1 MRIAKWLGAV
11 LICGVLPR
19 CQTAGAQDLQA
30 TGKSIGTVTT
40 RGNLIVMTL
49 DENALGKVNLFDL
62 AHRTLRFTPDGPGY
76 RIANLPVEWD
86 SDFGTE
92 MQTTQVTLHN
102 FQFPFSEQNWDAFS
116 VGATGSIR
124 FGAAAGGRGGR
135 DGGIS
140 IGRFDRLYYAA
151 HNLIDTVPAIC
162 VFFKPRMNGKRYV
175 KELADRVVITWSLSE
190 PTGNIQDFTWT
201 PTVNRFQAVLRK
213 DGSVDLSYDEMAAK
227 DAIVGLYP
235 TIDGRPQQELATLR
249 GEEHPDIPA
258 HLDLTSVKLTVTGG
272 VLLKTTLETRGP
284 VLPEGGP
291 DLVGVTYRIVFGQ
304 PDAAWTVRGVAPSD
318 EAGPRSRYMAAGP
331 GVAQRVKVD
340 KNTIV
345 AQGILPPRLN
355 PGTKISVYAETE
367 APGKPNIPTVRMQA
381 KAITL
386 ADVRNPEL
394 HFSTVKREDGPYA
407 IAFESFHYLT
417 TPKMR
422 DLACTVIKSLGDKFD
437 FLTYYSD
444 FRIDNQEAGTPSD
457 GPLGGKMTGKV
468 TGIGQVESGLET
480 YCTAGRFQ
488 WEFIQPVYAGSIQA
502 QAQPPTGLADTNPH
516 NIGAYARQLGE
527 RSTDGK
533 MLDYNYAMSQVGH
546 EMGHRWSAFVSAKVG
561 NETIHLGDGAHW
573 VQGLQAQVAFPY
585 QRPTEA
591 SAMGGGVWQ
600 DNFDGTF
607 TQLDD
612 NYYVPATGWSY
623 LDLYLMGLISA
634 QEVPD
639 FFILRSLVPA
649 GRDPQGHLIYEASRT
664 KITIQD
670 VIAAEGPRL
679 PDVYHSQ
686 RAFNTGMVV
695 MVEHGKKPSKELME
709 RADGIR
715 QKWIDYW
722 WRTTGGRSTMT
733 TNPR

>member
-1 MRIAKWLGAV
+1 MRIAKWVSTALV
-11 LICGVLPR
+11 CGSLLR
-19 CQTAGAQDLQA
+19 CQTVYAQDLQEP
-30 TGKSIGTVTT
+30 GKSIGTVTT
-40 RGNLIVMTL
+40 QGPLIVMTL
-49 DENALGKVNLFDL
+49 DENVLGKANLFDL
-62 AHRTLRFTPDGPGY
+62 AHRTLRFTPDGPGF
-76 RIANLPVEWD
+76 RITNLPVDWD
-86 SDFGTE
+86 SDFGPE
-92 MQTTQVTLHN
+92 MQAAQVTLHN
-102 FQFPFSEQNWDAFS
+102 FQFPFSEKSWDTFS

-135 DGGIS
+135 GGGGGVS
-140 IGRFDRLYYAA
+140 IGRFDRLQYAA
-151 HNLIDTVPAIC
+151 RNLIDTVPAIC

-190 PTGNIQDFTWT
+190 AAGNIQDFTWK

-213 DGSVDLSYDEMAAK
+213 DGSVDLSYDDVAAK

-235 TIDGRPQQELATLR
+235 TVDGRPQQELATLS
-249 GEEHPDIPA
+249 GEEHPNVPA
-258 HLDLTSVKLTVTGG
+258 HLDLKSMKLTVTGG
-272 VLLKTTLETRGP
+272 ALLKATLETRGA
-284 VLPEGGP
+284 VLPEGGT
-291 DLVGVTYRIVFGQ
+291 DLVGVIYRIVFG
-304 PDAAWTVRGVAPSD
+304 PDASWTVRGVAPSD

-331 GVAQRVKVD
+331 GVAQSVKVD

-345 AQGILPPRLN
+345 AQGILPPGLR

-367 APGKPNIPTVRMQA
+367 APGKPSAPAVRLSA
-381 KAITL
+381 KSVTL
-386 ADVRNPEL
+386 AGIRSPEIKL
-394 HFSTVKREDGPYA
+394 SAAKGEDGPYE

-457 GPLGGKMTGKV
+457 GPLGGKV
-468 TGIGQVESGLET
+468 TGIGQVESGLDT

-488 WEFIQPVYAGSIQA
+488 WEFIQPVYAGAIQA
-502 QAQPPTGLADTNPH
+502 EVQPPAGVTDTNTH
-516 NIGAYARQLGE
+516 NVVSYAKQLGE

-533 MLDYNYAMSQVGH
+533 MSDYNYAMSQVGH
-546 EMGHRWSAFVSAKVG
+546 EMGHRWSAFVSAKSG
-561 NETIHLGDGAHW
+561 NETIRLGDGAHW
-573 VQGLQAQVAFPY
+573 VQGLQAPVAFPY

-639 FFILRSLVPA
+639 FFILRNMVSA
-649 GRDPQGHLIYEASRT
+649 GRDTQGRPIYKANRT

-695 MVEHGKKPSKELME
+695 IVEHGRKPSKELIE
-709 RADGIR
+709 RANGIR
-715 QKWIDYW
+715 QIWMDYW
-722 WRTTGGRSTMT
+722 WKTTGGRSTMT

>member
-1 MRIAKWLGAV
+1 MKIAKWITAALVCGALV
-11 LICGVLPR
+11 R
-19 CQTAGAQDLQA
+19 CQAAYAQDLQEP
-30 TGKSIGTVTT
+30 GKSIGTVATQ
-40 RGNLIVMTL
+40 GQLIVMTL
-49 DENALGKVNLFDL
+49 DENALGKANLFDL
-62 AHRTLRFTPDGPGY
+62 THRTLRFTPDGAGY
-76 RIANLPVEWD
+76 RVANLPVEWD
-86 SDFGTE
+86 SDFGPEIKTA
-92 MQTTQVTLHN
+92 QVTLHN
-102 FQFPFSEQNWDAFS
+102 FQFPFSEKNWDTFS
-116 VGATGSIR
+116 IGATGSIR
-124 FGAAAGGRGGR
+124 FGPATGGRGGAA
-135 DGGIS
+135 GGVS
-140 IGRFDRLYYAA
+140 IGRFDRLQYAA
-151 HNLIDTVPAIC
+151 RNLIDTVPAIC
-162 VFFKPRMNGKRYV
+162 VFFKPRMNGTRYV

-190 PTGNIQDFTWT
+190 PSGNIQDFTWT

-213 DGSVDLSYDEMAAK
+213 DGSVDLSYDDVAAK

-235 TIDGRPQQELATLR
+235 KVDGRPQQELATLS
-249 GEEHPDIPA
+249 GEEHPNVPA
-258 HLDLTSVKLTVTGG
+258 HLDLTSVKLTVTGR
-272 VLLKTTLETRGP
+272 VLLKATLEMRGP
-284 VLPEGGP
+284 VLPEGGT
-291 DLVGVTYRIVFGQ
+291 DLVGVIYRIVFGQ
-304 PDAAWTVRGVAPSD
+304 ADMSWTVRGVAPSD

-331 GVAQRVKVD
+331 GVAQAVKVD

-345 AQGILPPRLN
+345 AQGILPPGLK

-367 APGKPNIPTVRMQA
+367 APGRPSGPAVRLRA
-381 KAITL
+381 KSITL
-386 ADVRNPEL
+386 AGVRNPEI
-394 HFSTVKREDGPYA
+394 HFSAAKREDGPYE

-422 DLACTVIKSLGDKFD
+422 DLACTIIKSLGDKFD

-457 GPLGGKMTGKV
+457 GPLGGKV
-468 TGIGQVESGLET
+468 TGIGQVESGLDT

-488 WEFIQPVYAGSIQA
+488 WEFIQPVYAGAIQA
-502 QAQPPTGLADTNPH
+502 QEQPPAGLTDTNTH
-516 NIGAYARQLGE
+516 NVIAYAKQLGE

-561 NETIHLGDGAHW
+561 NETIRLGDGAHW
-573 VQGLQAQVAFPY
+573 VQGLQAPVAFPY

-623 LDLYLMGLISA
+623 LDLYLMGLIGA

-639 FFILRSLVPA
+639 FFILRNLVRA
-649 GRDPQGHLIYEASRT
+649 GSDPQGRPIYKANRT
-664 KITIQD
+664 KIAIED
-670 VIAAEGPRL
+670 VIAVEGPRL

-695 MVEHGKKPSKELME
+695 MVEHGKKPGKELID
-709 RADGIR
+709 RANGIR
-715 QKWIDYW
+715 RQWMDFW

-733 TNPR
+733 TNPQ

>member
-1 MRIAKWLGAV
+1 MRIAKWFGAAIV
-11 LICGVLPR
+11 CSALFR
-19 CQTAGAQDLQA
+19 CQAAYAQDLQEA
-30 TGKSIGTVTT
+30 GKSIGTVTT
-40 RGNLIVMTL
+40 QGNLIVMAL
-49 DENALGKVNLFDL
+49 DENVLGKANLFDL
-62 AHRTLRFTPDGPGY
+62 AHRTLRFTPDGLGY

-86 SDFGTE
+86 SDFGLE

-102 FQFPFSEQNWDAFS
+102 FQFPFSGKNWDTFT
-116 VGATGSIR
+116 VGVTGSVR
-124 FGAAAGGRGGR
+124 FGAAVGGRGGR
-135 DGGIS
+135 GGGVS
-140 IGRFDRLYYAA
+140 IGRFDRLQYAA
-151 HNLIDTVPAIC
+151 RNLIDTVPAIC
-162 VFFKPRMNGKRYV
+162 VFFKPRMNGKRYI
-175 KELADRVVITWSLSE
+175 KEAADRIVITWSLSE
-190 PTGNIQDFTWT
+190 PAGNIQDFAWT

-213 DGSVDLSYDEMAAK
+213 DGSVDLSYDEVAAK

-235 TIDGRPQQELATLR
+235 TLDSGPQTELGNLR
-249 GEEHPDIPA
+249 GDEHPNVPA
-258 HLDLTSVKLTVTGG
+258 HLDLKSVQLTVTSG
-272 VLLKTTLETRGP
+272 VLLKARLETRGP
-284 VLPEGGP
+284 VLPEGGT
-291 DLVGVTYRIVFGQ
+291 DLVGVTYRIVFGK

-331 GVAQRVKVD
+331 GVGQAVKVE

-345 AQGILPPRLN
+345 VQGILPPGLK
-355 PGTKISVYAETE
+355 PGATIPVYAEAE
-367 APGKPNIPTVRMQA
+367 APGKPGAPAVRMAA
-381 KAITL
+381 KSITL
-386 ADVRNPEL
+386 VALRNPEL
-394 HFSTVKREDGPYA
+394 HFSTVNREDGPYA

-437 FLTYYSD
+437 FLTYYAD

-457 GPLGGKMTGKV
+457 GPLGGKV
-468 TGIGQVESGLET
+468 TGIGQVESGLDT
-480 YCTAGRFQ
+480 YCSAGRFQ
-488 WEFIQPVYAGSIQA
+488 WEFIQPVYIGAIQA
-502 QAQPPTGLADTNPH
+502 QPQPPAGLTDSNTH
-516 NIGAYARQLGE
+516 NIAAYARQLGE
-527 RSTDGK
+527 RSVDGK

-561 NETIHLGDGAHW
+561 NETIRLGDGAHW
-573 VQGLQAQVAFPY
+573 VQGLQAPVAFPY

-612 NYYVPATGWSY
+612 NYYVPATGYSY

-639 FFILRSLVPA
+639 FFLLRNLVPA
-649 GRDPQGHLIYEASRT
+649 GRDPQGHPIYKAERT

-695 MVEHGKKPSKELME
+695 MVEHGKKPSKELID
-709 RADGIR
+709 RANGIR
-715 QKWIDYW
+715 QQWMDYW
-722 WRTTGGRSTMT
+722 WRTTGGRSSMT

>member
-1 MRIAKWLGAV
+1 MRTAKWLGAALV
-11 LICGVLPR
+11 CGVLLR
-19 CQTAGAQDLQA
+19 CQTAHAQDLQE

-40 RGNLIVMTL
+40 QGSMIVMTL
-49 DENALGKVNLFDL
+49 DEGVLGKANLFDL
-62 AHRTLRFTPDGPGY
+62 GQRTLRFTPDGPGY
-76 RIANLPVEWD
+76 RVANLPVEWD
-86 SDFGTE
+86 SDFGPD
-92 MQTTQVTLHN
+92 MQTAQVTLHN
-102 FQFPFSEQNWDAFS
+102 FQFPFSEKNWDTFS

-124 FGAAAGGRGGR
+124 FGAAAGGRGGM
-135 DGGIS
+135 GGGVS
-140 IGRFDRLYYAA
+140 TGRFDRLQYAA
-151 HNLIDTVPAIC
+151 RNLIDTVPAIC
-162 VFFKPRMNGKRYV
+162 VLFKPRMSGKRYL

-190 PTGNIQDFTWT
+190 PAGNIQDFTWT

-213 DGSVDLSYDEMAAK
+213 DGSVDLSYNEVAAK

-235 TIDGRPQQELATLR
+235 MVDGRPQQELATLR
-249 GEEHPDIPA
+249 GEEHPNVPA
-258 HLDLTSVKLTVTGG
+258 HLDLKSVKLTVTGG
-272 VLLKTTLETRGP
+272 VLLKATLETRGP
-284 VLPEGGP
+284 VLPEGGT
-291 DLVGVTYRIVFGQ
+291 DLEGVTYRIVFGQ

-331 GVAQRVKVD
+331 GVAQAVKVD

-345 AQGILPPRLN
+345 AQGILPPGLN
-355 PGTKISVYAETE
+355 AGMRISVYAETE
-367 APGKPNIPTVRMQA
+367 APGKQSAPAVRVPAQSIM
-381 KAITL
+381 L
-386 ADVRNPEL
+386 AGVRNPEI
-394 HFSTVKREDGPYA
+394 HFSTVKREDGPFA
-407 IAFESFHYLT
+407 VAFESFHYLT

-457 GPLGGKMTGKV
+457 GPLGGRV
-468 TGIGQVESGLET
+468 TGIGQVESGLDS
-480 YCTAGRFQ
+480 YCSAGRFQ
-488 WEFIQPVYAGSIQA
+488 WEFIQPVYVGSA
-502 QAQPPTGLADTNPH
+502 QAQEQPPPSLTDTNTH
-516 NIGAYARQLGE
+516 NIATYRKQLGE
-527 RSTDGK
+527 RSTDGR
-533 MLDYNYAMSQVGH
+533 MLGYNYAMSQVGH

-573 VQGLQAQVAFPY
+573 VQGLQAPVAFPY

-639 FFILRSLVPA
+639 FFILRNLVPA
-649 GRDPQGHLIYEASRT
+649 GRDPQGHPIYKANRT
-664 KITIQD
+664 KVTIED

-686 RAFNTGMVV
+686 RTFNTGMVV
-695 MVEHGKKPSKELME
+695 IVEHGKKPSKELIE
-709 RADGIR
+709 RTNGIR
-715 QKWIDYW
+715 QQWMDYW

-733 TNPR
+733 ANPR

>member
-1 MRIAKWLGAV
+1 MRIAKWFSAALLCGA
-11 LICGVLPR
+11 LLR
-19 CQTAGAQDLQA
+19 CQTACAQDLQE

-40 RGNLIVMTL
+40 QGNLIVMTL
-49 DENALGKVNLFDL
+49 NENALGKANLFDL
-62 AHRTLRFTPDGPGY
+62 AHRTLRFTPDGMGY

-86 SDFGTE
+86 SDFGPE
-92 MQTTQVTLHN
+92 MQTAQVTLHN
-102 FQFPFSEQNWDAFS
+102 FQFPFTEKKWDTFS
-116 VGATGSIR
+116 IGATGSIR

-135 DGGIS
+135 GGGVS
-140 IGRFDRLYYAA
+140 IGRFDRLQYAA
-151 HNLIDTVPAIC
+151 RNLVNTVPAIC

-175 KELADRVVITWSLSE
+175 KELADRVVITWNLSE
-190 PTGNIQDFTWT
+190 PAGNIQDFTWT

-213 DGSVDLSYDEMAAK
+213 DGSVDLSYDEVAAK

-235 TIDGRPQQELATLR
+235 TLDGRPEKELGTLG
-249 GEEHPDIPA
+249 GEEHPNVPA
-258 HLDLTSVKLTVTGG
+258 HLDLKSVKLTVTGG
-272 VLLKTTLETRGP
+272 VLLKATLETRGP
-284 VLPEGGP
+284 VLPEGGK
-291 DLVGVTYRIVFGQ
+291 DLEGVTYRIVFGQ
-304 PDAAWTVRGVAPSD
+304 PDVAWTVRGVAPSD

-331 GVAQRVKVD
+331 GVAQAVKASG
-340 KNTIV
+340 NTII
-345 AQGILPPRLN
+345 AQGILPPELK
-355 PGTKISVYAETE
+355 PGTTIRVYAESE
-367 APGKPNIPTVRMQA
+367 APGKAGAPAVRTEA
-381 KAITL
+381 KPITL

-394 HFSTVKREDGPYA
+394 HFSTMKHEDGPYA
-407 IAFESFHYLT
+407 IAFESFHYLA

-457 GPLGGKMTGKV
+457 GPLGGKV
-468 TGIGQVESGLET
+468 TGIGQVESGLDT

-488 WEFIQPVYAGSIQA
+488 WEFIQPVYAGAIQA
-502 QAQPPTGLADTNPH
+502 EAQPPAGLTDTNSH
-516 NIGAYARQLGE
+516 DVVAYARQLGE

-546 EMGHRWSAFVSAKVG
+546 ELGHRWSAFVSAKVG
-561 NETIHLGDGAHW
+561 NETIRLGDGAHW
-573 VQGLQAQVAFPY
+573 VQGLQAPVAFPY

-612 NYYVPATGWSY
+612 NYYVPATGYSY

-639 FFILRSLVPA
+639 FFILRNLVPA
-649 GRDPQGHLIYEASRT
+649 GRDSQGRPVYKANRT

-670 VIAAEGPRL
+670 VIAAEGSRL

-686 RAFNTGMVV
+686 RAFKTGMVV
-695 MVEHGKKPSKELME
+695 MVEHGKRPSKELLD
-709 RADGIR
+709 RANGIR
-715 QKWIDYW
+715 QQWMDYW
-722 WRTTGGRSTMT
+722 WRTTGGRSVMT
-733 TNPR
+733 TNAR

>member
-1 MRIAKWLGAV
+1 MRTKWFAAALVCFA
-11 LICGVLPR
+11 LLR
-19 CQTAGAQDLQA
+19 CQTAYAQDLQE

-40 RGNLIVMTL
+40 QGSLIVMTL
-49 DENALGKVNLFDL
+49 DENALGKANMFDL
-62 AHRTLRFTPDGPGY
+62 AHRTLRFTHDGSAY

-86 SDFGTE
+86 SDFGPE
-92 MQTTQVTLHN
+92 MQGAQVTLHN
-102 FQFPFSEQNWDAFS
+102 FQFPFSEKNWEAFS
-116 VGATGSIR
+116 VGSTGSIR
-124 FGAAAGGRGGR
+124 FGVAAGGRGGM
-135 DGGIS
+135 GGGVS
-140 IGRFDRLYYAA
+140 IGRFDRLQYAA
-151 HNLIDTVPAIC
+151 RNLLDTVPAIC

-175 KELADRVVITWSLSE
+175 KELADRVVVTWSLSE
-190 PTGNIQDFTWT
+190 PAGNIQDFTWT
-201 PTVNRFQAVLRK
+201 PTVTRFQAVLRK
-213 DGSVDLSYDEMAAK
+213 DGSVDFSYDEVAAK

-235 TIDGRPQQELATLR
+235 TVEGRPQQELATLG
-249 GEEHPDIPA
+249 GEEHPDVPA
-258 HLDLTSVKLTVTGG
+258 HLDLKSVKLTVTGG
-272 VLLKTTLETRGP
+272 VMLKATLETRGP
-284 VLPEGGP
+284 VLPEGGA
-291 DLVGVTYRIVFGQ
+291 DLVGVTYRIVFRQ
-304 PDAAWTVRGVAPSD
+304 PDAVWTVRGVAPSD

-331 GVAQRVKVD
+331 GVVQSVKVD

-345 AQGILPPRLN
+345 AKGVLPPGLT
-355 PGTKISVYAETE
+355 PGTKISVYAEAE
-367 APGKPNIPTVRMQA
+367 APGKPSAPAVRIPAQS
-381 KAITL
+381 ITL
-386 ADVRNPEL
+386 GGVRNPEL
-394 HFSTVKREDGPYA
+394 DFSTVKREDGPYA
-407 IAFESFHYLT
+407 MAFESFHYLT

-457 GPLGGKMTGKV
+457 GPLGGKV
-468 TGIGQVESGLET
+468 TGIGQVESGLDT

-488 WEFIQPVYAGSIQA
+488 WEFIQPVYAGSVQA
-502 QAQPPTGLADTNPH
+502 QQQPPAGLTDTNTH
-516 NIGAYARQLGE
+516 NIVAYARQLGE

-561 NETIHLGDGAHW
+561 NETIPLGDGAHW
-573 VQGLQAQVAFPY
+573 VQGLQAPVAFPY

-623 LDLYLMGLISA
+623 LDLYLMGLIGA

-639 FFILRSLVPA
+639 FFILRNLVPA
-649 GRDPQGHLIYEASRT
+649 GRDPQGHPIYKANRT

-686 RAFNTGMVV
+686 RAFNTGIVII
-695 MVEHGKKPSKELME
+695 VEHGKKPSRELIE
-709 RADGIR
+709 RANGIR
-715 QKWIDYW
+715 QQWMDYW
-722 WRTTGGRSTMT
+722 GRTTGGRSTMT
-733 TNPR
+733 ANPR

>member
-1 MRIAKWLGAV
+1 MRIAKLLGAA
-11 LICGVLPR
+11 LMCGVLPPFHI
-19 CQTAGAQDLQA
+19 TIAQDLQA

-40 RGNLIVMTL
+40 HGNLIVMTL
-49 DENALGKVNLFDL
+49 DENALGKMNLFDL

-76 RIANLPVEWD
+76 RIANIPVEWD
-86 SDFGTE
+86 SDFGPE
-92 MQTTQVTLHN
+92 LQTAQVTLHN
-102 FQFPFSEQNWDAFS
+102 FQFPFSEKNWETFS

-124 FGAAAGGRGGR
+124 FGTAPAGGR
-135 DGGIS
+135 GGIS
-140 IGRFDRLYYAA
+140 IGRFDRLQYAA

-190 PTGNIQDFTWT
+190 PAGNIQDFTWT
-201 PTVNRFQAVLRK
+201 PTVNRFQAVLHK
-213 DGSVDLSYDEMAAK
+213 DGGVDLSYDEIAAK

-235 TIDGRPQQELATLR
+235 TVDGRPQQELTTLR
-249 GEEHPDIPA
+249 GEEHSDIPA

-272 VLLKTTLETRGP
+272 VLLKATLETRGP
-284 VLPEGGP
+284 VLPEGGT

-304 PDAAWTVRGVAPSD
+304 PDVAWTVRGVAPSD

-340 KNTIV
+340 QNTIV
-345 AQGILPPRLN
+345 AQGILPPGLN

-367 APGKPNIPTVRMQA
+367 APGKPNSPAVRMQA
-381 KAITL
+381 KTITL

-407 IAFESFHYLT
+407 IAFEAFHYLT

-457 GPLGGKMTGKV
+457 GPLGGNMTGKV
-468 TGIGQVESGLET
+468 TGIGQEESGLDT

-502 QAQPPTGLADTNPH
+502 QAQPPADLADTNTH
-516 NIGAYARQLGE
+516 NIGAYVRQLGE

-612 NYYVPATGWSY
+612 NYYLPATGWSY

-639 FFILRSLVPA
+639 FFILRNLVSA
-649 GRDPQGHLIYEASRT
+649 GRDPQGHLIYKANRT

-695 MVEHGKKPSKELME
+695 IVEHGKKPSKQLIE

-715 QKWIDYW
+715 RQWIDYW
-722 WRTTGGRSTMT
+722 WRTTGGRSIMS

>member
-1 MRIAKWLGAV
+1 MRTAKWLGAALV
-11 LICGVLPR
+11 CGVLLR
-19 CQTAGAQDLQA
+19 CQTAHAQDLQE

-40 RGNLIVMTL
+40 QGSMIVMTL
-49 DENALGKVNLFDL
+49 DEGVLGKANLFDL
-62 AHRTLRFTPDGPGY
+62 GQRTLRFTPDGPGY
-76 RIANLPVEWD
+76 RVANLPVEWD
-86 SDFGTE
+86 SDFGPE
-92 MQTTQVTLHN
+92 MQTAQVTLHN
-102 FQFPFSEQNWDAFS
+102 FQFPFSEKNWDTFS

-124 FGAAAGGRGGR
+124 FGAAAGGRGGM
-135 DGGIS
+135 GGGVS
-140 IGRFDRLYYAA
+140 IGRFDRLQYAA
-151 HNLIDTVPAIC
+151 RNLIDTVPAIC
-162 VFFKPRMNGKRYV
+162 VLFKPRMSGKRYL

-190 PTGNIQDFTWT
+190 PAGNIQDFTWT

-213 DGSVDLSYDEMAAK
+213 DGSVDLSYNEVAAK

-235 TIDGRPQQELATLR
+235 MVDGRPQQELATLR
-249 GEEHPDIPA
+249 GEEHPNVPA
-258 HLDLTSVKLTVTGG
+258 HLDLKSVKLTVTGG
-272 VLLKTTLETRGP
+272 VLLKATLETRGP
-284 VLPEGGP
+284 VLPEGGT
-291 DLVGVTYRIVFGQ
+291 DLEGVTYRIVFGQ

-331 GVAQRVKVD
+331 GVAQAVKVD

-345 AQGILPPRLN
+345 AQGILPPGLN
-355 PGTKISVYAETE
+355 AGMRISVYAETE
-367 APGKPNIPTVRMQA
+367 APGKQSAPAVRVPAQSIM
-381 KAITL
+381 L
-386 ADVRNPEL
+386 AGVRNPEI
-394 HFSTVKREDGPYA
+394 HFSTVKREDGPFA
-407 IAFESFHYLT
+407 VAFESFHYLT

-457 GPLGGKMTGKV
+457 GPLGGKV
-468 TGIGQVESGLET
+468 TGIGQVESGLDS
-480 YCTAGRFQ
+480 YCSAGRFQ
-488 WEFIQPVYAGSIQA
+488 WEFIQPVYVGSA
-502 QAQPPTGLADTNPH
+502 QAQEQPPPSLTDTNTH
-516 NIGAYARQLGE
+516 NIATYRKQLGE
-527 RSTDGK
+527 RSTDGR
-533 MLDYNYAMSQVGH
+533 MRGYNYAMSQVGH

-573 VQGLQAQVAFPY
+573 VQGLQAPVAFPY

-639 FFILRSLVPA
+639 FFILRNLVPA
-649 GRDPQGHLIYEASRT
+649 GRDPQGHPIYKANRT
-664 KITIQD
+664 KVTIED

-686 RAFNTGMVV
+686 RTFNTGMVV
-695 MVEHGKKPSKELME
+695 IVEHGKKPSKELIE
-709 RADGIR
+709 RTNGIR
-715 QKWIDYW
+715 QQWMDYW

-733 TNPR
+733 ANPR